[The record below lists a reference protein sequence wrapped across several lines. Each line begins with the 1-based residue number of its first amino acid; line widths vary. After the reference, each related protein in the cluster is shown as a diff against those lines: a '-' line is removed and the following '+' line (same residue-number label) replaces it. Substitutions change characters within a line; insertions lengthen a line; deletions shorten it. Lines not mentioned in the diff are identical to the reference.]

1 MAGLNVILV
10 DYLLQPT
17 LFYLRTILSVH
28 FLLLLFFFSPKNSL
42 YVPSDVYDVAESGTR
57 LTKSK
62 HSTVSDSKSILSAVR
77 MDKLVCLLRSLPF
90 KK

>member
-28 FLLLLFFFSPKNSL
+28 LLLLLFFFFPKNSL

-57 LTKSK
+57 LTKSN
-62 HSTVSDSKSILSAVR
+62 HIR
-77 MDKLVCLLRSLPF
+77 PF
-90 KK
+90 LTPNLFCRPSGWTN